1 MKFQP
6 TDSLHASFFQL
17 DMMLRMQAAANGKSI
32 EELIT
37 NPDAKKMA
45 FSNYMVTN
53 APAAPR
59 APLAARQD
67 SSAAS
72 PSAHASSVIQVTPS
86 ANTTS
91 PTGTLK
97 AESSQRIEDDANHPG
112 RKNKILSLSPNIP
125 INMARKFWSL
135 SEFKVMRKMYTGYAS
150 TVYHAADKKS
160 REQVALKVYH
170 MENLCELNHF
180 QVYREIK
187 LHSSLDHQNII
198 HLICSFQ
205 EGHDVVLV
213 QEYAEGGDL
222 YRLLHK
228 AGGRLSER
236 QAVEMVLHP
245 FLLSLNYLHTR
256 GIMHRDIKPE
266 NGDSPS
272 PSHPPGSTCII

>member
-1 MKFQP
+1 
-6 TDSLHASFFQL
+6 
-17 DMMLRMQAAANGKSI
+17 MMLRMQAAANGKSI

-67 SSAAS
+67 STQHHSTTTS
-72 PSAHASSVIQVTPS
+72 PSGHASSVIQVTPS

-91 PTGTLK
+91 PTGNLK
-97 AESSQRIEDDANHPG
+97 AESSQRVEESDANHPG
-112 RKNKILSLSPNIP
+112 RKNKMLSLSPNLPLI
-125 INMARKFWSL
+125 MARKFWSL

-150 TVYHAADKKS
+150 TVYHAVDKKS

-266 NGDSPS
+266 NGNIHPS
-272 PSHPPGSTCII
+272 CQQ